1 MQRAHSLKTMQ
12 QVQNATSTMRSLKRN
27 NFVVTLTVTSETQC
41 QVLHEKGCS

>member
-12 QVQNATSTMRSLKRN
+12 QVQNPMRSLKRN